1 MDFQPMQQ
9 DPWGQRIATDITR
22 ERTNHKQS
30 IVLRLVELGTGV
42 LLSLLAIRFVF
53 MLLGANQ
60 ANGLAAFDYAF
71 TGPFVAP
78 FAGLFNYDHFAYG
91 VSHFEGF
98 ALVAMGFY
106 ALLAAG
112 LRRLAMLAWW

>member
-1 MDFQPMQQ
+1 MDFQSMQQ
-9 DPWGQRIATDITR
+9 NPWGQRIATDITR
-22 ERTNHKQS
+22 ERTNHWQS
-30 IVLRLVELGTGV
+30 IALRVVDLSAGIV
-42 LLSLLAIRFVF
+42 LSLLAIRFVF

-60 ANGLAAFDYAF
+60 ANGFAAFDYAF
-71 TGPFVAP
+71 TAPFVTP

-98 ALVAMGFY
+98 TLVAMGFY

-112 LRRLAMLAWW
+112 LRRLATLAWW